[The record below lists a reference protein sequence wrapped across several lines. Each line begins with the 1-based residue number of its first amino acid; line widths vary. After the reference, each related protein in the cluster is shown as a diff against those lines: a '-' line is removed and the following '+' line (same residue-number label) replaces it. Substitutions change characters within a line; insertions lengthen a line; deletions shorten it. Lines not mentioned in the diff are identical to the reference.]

1 MTTATDSPRQPRP
14 RYGRI
19 TAFGGAVLTT
29 LVSLST
35 GLGLLP
41 GGGAPAQA
49 AAGGSIS
56 LTAGIETAIELPN
69 PRSEAAQ
76 AASGP
81 GDAPAGAAAARQAAA
96 GDVAAPRGTGEG
108 RRVVFDMSRQRVW
121 LVDDD
126 EVLRT
131 YLVSGSVTDN
141 LGPGTYEVFSRSR
154 HASGI
159 DGSSMDFMVRFT
171 EGDNAAIGFHD
182 IPEMGGEPVQ
192 TREQLGT
199 PRSHGCVRQ
208 ARPDA
213 VALWRFAPVGTPVV
227 VTA

>member
-1 MTTATDSPRQPRP
+1 VTTATGSPRQARP

-19 TAFGGAVLTT
+19 TAFVGAVLTT
-29 LVSLST
+29 FVSLST

-41 GGGAPAQA
+41 AGGAPAEA
-49 AAGGSIS
+49 APGGSAS
-56 LTAGIETAIELPN
+56 LTAGIKTAFELP
-69 PRSEAAQ
+69 STSSGSAA
-76 AASGP
+76 AGP
-81 GDAPAGAAAARQAAA
+81 GDAADDAAAARQAAA

-108 RRVVFDMSRQRVW
+108 RRVVFDISRQRVW
-121 LVDDD
+121 LVDEGQ
-126 EVLRT
+126 EVRRS
-131 YLVSGSVTDN
+131 YLVSGSLTDN

-171 EGDNAAIGFHD
+171 QGDNAAIGFHD
-182 IPEMGGEPVQ
+182 IPEMDGAPVQ